1 VRVNRIERSIKIC
14 RKIKDNWLLVQSC
27 LVFGDWY
34 IQQGQYDQ
42 AVPFCLE
49 AEKIAREYTFD
60 ELITKSMSSLC
71 NCYDALQDETKFLT
85 YATKLYRSER
95 GVS

>member
-1 VRVNRIERSIKIC
+1 LSVPSKFVGKLKITGL
-14 RKIKDNWLLVQSC
+14 LLVQSC
-27 LVFGDWY
+27 LVFGEWY